1 MKQMT
6 FAKKPTVLIE
16 RSQFNDMLAALR
28 LANQLCDHHEARKQE
43 AGIEIDTQEALDR
56 VQRFLPG
63 FSL

>member
-16 RSQFNDMLAALR
+16 RRQFNEMLAALR

-43 AGIEIDTQEALDR
+43 TGIEVDTQEALDR
-56 VQRFLPG
+56 VQKFLPD
-63 FSL
+63 FNL